1 MEELLK
7 KYNVRI
13 REFEI
18 DLGKSKVICRDVIP
32 KEELLEKMKKIVG
45 TLYLYPNYFIFNNF
59 VAYSSQDFLIENF
72 EKIFSFVNSLGRRK
86 VIFYGNDLD
95 LLSFIVNHTSVRELR
110 VVEKNKWVVVN
121 NLVYNLSCGE
131 AGLINLLMYLQ
142 DLFRPLIL
150 GNCDLLKYVGYFVN
164 RGVVSF
170 LKERVFI
177 DGNVISP
184 PNLEILSY
192 ISTKFLK
199 NRYEIN
205 NPTID
210 VISII
215 KKIEESF
222 SSKKVVIK
230 GSNVY
235 F

>member
-1 MEELLK
+1 VEDLLK

-13 REFEI
+13 REFEV

-32 KEELLEKMKKIVG
+32 KEELLEKMKKVIG
-45 TLYLYPNYFIFNNF
+45 TLYLYPKYFVFNNF
-59 VAYSSQDFLIENF
+59 IAYSSQDFLIENF
-72 EKIFSFVNSLGRRK
+72 EKIVSIVNSLGKRK
-86 VIFYGNDLD
+86 VIFYGEDLD
-95 LLSFIVNHTSVRELR
+95 LLSFIINHTSVRELR
-110 VVEKNKWVVVN
+110 VIKKNEWVVVN

-131 AGLINLLMYLQ
+131 AGLITMLMYLQ
-142 DLFRPLIL
+142 DLFRPLIV
-150 GNCDLLKYVGYFVN
+150 GNCDLLKYVGYFIN

-184 PNLEILSY
+184 PSLEILSY
-192 ISTKFLK
+192 FLTKFLK
-199 NRYEIN
+199 NRYEIY

-210 VISII
+210 VISVI
-215 KKIEESF
+215 KKIEENF
-222 SSKKVVIK
+222 SARKVVIK